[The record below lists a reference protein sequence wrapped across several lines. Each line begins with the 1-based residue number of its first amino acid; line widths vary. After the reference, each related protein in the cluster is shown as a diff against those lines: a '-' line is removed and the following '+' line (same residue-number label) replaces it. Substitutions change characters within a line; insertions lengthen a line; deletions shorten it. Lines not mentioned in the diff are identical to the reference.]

1 MRSSQE
7 GNPLV
12 KIIARTKHSRTEKQ
26 YSYNIAQI
34 KAECEDLNN
43 ARESVKWAVQAG
55 FKS

>member
-34 KAECEDLNN
+34 KAECGDLNN